1 MKKVLDFGKNS
12 GKTISQCEES
22 YIQWL
27 ATHEKVLAERNRWA
41 SRDAKIILEKNSK
54 PSIYA
59 QVLLERINNTN
70 KNIMF
75 AQYEYK
81 KNEFQAQLENSISF
95 MKSEHGHELKMKCNE
110 YIFA

>member
-1 MKKVLDFGKNS
+1 MKVLDFGKNK
-12 GKTISQCEES
+12 GLILADCDEK
-22 YIQWL
+22 YLKWL
-27 ATHEKVLAERNRWA
+27 VSHEKVLAERNRWA
-41 SRDAKIILEKNSK
+41 SRDAKILLEKIVE

-59 QVLLERINNTN
+59 QILLERINNTQ

-81 KNEFQAQLENSISF
+81 RKEFQAQLENSLSF
-95 MKSEHGHELKMKCNE
+95 MKSEYGHELKIKYNE